1 MSHPLSVKD
10 IERLYPEIADKIR
23 EKLSGNDK
31 LSIDDILDEIGL
43 TSKEIAQLKN
53 LSKWHIEKEHNQKY

>member
-53 LSKWHIEKEHNQKY
+53 LSK